1 MKTVIE
7 KVKTMLRHNQFLAMT
22 VVIVLVLGVWLIG
35 CESSVQ
41 SPFNPNRDVTRQQL
55 QNEVDK
61 YIADI
66 ELAFADLDRQ
76 DIFKQKLFE
85 FGVVLAQ
92 GGTVNPV
99 GAGIALLGIL
109 GFGAV
114 ADNRKKDS
122 IIKTLQ
128 NGRKKA

>member
-1 MKTVIE
+1 M
-7 KVKTMLRHNQFLAMT
+7 
-22 VVIVLVLGVWLIG
+22 G
-35 CESSVQ
+35 CESQVK
-41 SPFNPNRDVTRQQL
+41 SPFNPDRDVTRQQL

-61 YIADI
+61 YVADI
-66 ELAFADLDRQ
+66 ELAFTDLDRQ

-99 GAGIALLGIL
+99 GAGITLLGIL
-109 GFGAV
+109 GVGAV

-122 IIKTLQ
+122 VIRTMK
-128 NGRKKA
+128 GERAVV

>member
-7 KVKTMLRHNQFLAMT
+7 KVKTMLRHNQFLAMALI
-22 VVIVLVLGVWLIG
+22 VVIALGIWVVG

-55 QNEVDK
+55 HNEVDK

-66 ELAFADLDRQ
+66 ELAFADLDKQ

-85 FGVVLAQ
+85 IGVVLAQ

-99 GAGIALLGIL
+99 GAGITLLGIL
-109 GFGAV
+109 GIGAC
-114 ADNRKKDS
+114 ADNRRKDAV
-122 IIKTLQ
+122 IKTLQ
-128 NGRKKA
+128 NSTKAT